1 MSSLYNKQVVFIVT
15 IIYLSF
21 ICKRGLEVDL
31 TKPYIVSPVL
41 NNDQNMQHIKLEQK
55 IRKQNMF
62 LMNYY
67 KLDVV
72 KQSQVEKHGISI
84 STVGDEH
91 LWHS

>member
-15 IIYLSF
+15 IINLSF

-72 KQSQVEKHGISI
+72 KQSQVEKHRISI

-91 LWHS
+91 L